1 MLAHYLLGLPQMARL
16 LPSLLPLLGLELD
29 LQLPATPPP
38 SSGIEHLWLLSVPFT
53 LLAMT
58 AVR

>member
-1 MLAHYLLGLPQMARL
+1 MARL
-16 LPSLLPLLGLELD
+16 LPSLLPLLGLELQ

-38 SSGIEHLWLLSVPFT
+38 SSCIEHLWLLSVPFT